1 MVLCQGLSAGN
12 AQLLAFPGRSSS
24 LKNARFRVKRDHFSA
39 RALRGMSTINR
50 FIAVYGADRITDP
63 TGDFPQQVGMIGW
76 RRTVRRRADGGA
88 RRGGERAA
96 RV

>member
-50 FIAVYGADRITDP
+50 FIAVYGA
-63 TGDFPQQVGMIGW
+63 
-76 RRTVRRRADGGA
+76 
-88 RRGGERAA
+88 
-96 RV
+96 